1 MGFLSLK
8 ALGIILS
15 VVSAGVGIASSVV
28 DGKKQDETIAKK
40 VSEEFD
46 RRNR

>member
-15 VVSAGVGIASSVV
+15 ILGAGVGIASNVV
-28 DGKKQDETIAKK
+28 DGKKQEETIAKK

-46 RRNR
+46 RRNG